1 MGSTNLVTEINMK
14 RDLILDGGLTITK
27 TNGLQTALDATA
39 KLASFNSFTSN
50 HSITGDLFVS
60 GGAISNTATVLSTT
74 PTLDGQLT
82 SKLYVDT
89 QVALT
94 PKLASVNTFIAN
106 QNITGALLVSGVINR
121 TGSSW
126 SLGGT
131 NNGSNILQSI
141 LKKTV
146 I

>member
-1 MGSTNLVTEINMK
+1 VDTEINS
-14 RDLILDGGLTITK
+14 
-27 TNGLQTALDATA
+27 TA
-39 KLASFNSFTSN
+39 KLASFNNFTAN
-50 HSITGDLFVS
+50 QTITGDLFVS

-94 PKLASVNTFIAN
+94 PKLASVNTFTAN
-106 QNITGALLVSGVINR
+106 QSITGDLTVSGVINQ
-121 TGSSW
+121 TGWSW

-141 LKKTV
+141 
-146 I
+146 